1 MRADL
6 LWLAEKTRKGIGT
19 YSDSTTTKATD
30 PSIGPY
36 PFTGERAGKPAKTL
50 LPEKGNLP
58 GTEFIMMFFFYYYR
72 YINLGFQSVYT
83 LKSLNLRI
91 RISYFKQ
98 TNYERNH

>member
-50 LPEKGNLP
+50 PRGSLSYAITDGQRCSER
-58 GTEFIMMFFFYYYR
+58 EF
-72 YINLGFQSVYT
+72 
-83 LKSLNLRI
+83 LKAGVLLL
-91 RISYFKQ
+91 
-98 TNYERNH
+98 

>member
-50 LPEKGNLP
+50 PRG
-58 GTEFIMMFFFYYYR
+58 
-72 YINLGFQSVYT
+72 
-83 LKSLNLRI
+83 SLLSPTPLLMDKKVRKE
-91 RISYFKQ
+91 SS
-98 TNYERNH
+98 